1 MADIDTAGERIR
13 RVLIVDDEESTR
25 LLLERFLRSISGL
38 QMTLAGN
45 GEEALEFLS
54 GRSFDL
60 ILLDLLMPG
69 IGGIEALTRMRGSSA
84 NRDTP
89 VIVVSMLADADTKV
103 VCQSMGVV
111 DYLVKPIQ
119 RHALISA
126 VKGALA

>member
-1 MADIDTAGERIR
+1 MGTAGK

-25 LLLERFLRSISGL
+25 LLIERILESVDGL
-38 QMTLAGN
+38 EVTLAGD
-45 GEEALEFLS
+45 GEEALKLLS

-69 IGGIEALTRMRGSSA
+69 IGGIEALTRLRGSAA

-89 VIVVSMLADADTKV
+89 VIVVSMLADPDTKV

-111 DYLVKPIQ
+111 DYLVKPIV
-119 RHALISA
+119 RPALVGA
-126 VKGALA
+126 VRRALA

>member
-1 MADIDTAGERIR
+1 MAPASK

-25 LLLERFLRSISGL
+25 LLLERILESVAGL

-45 GEEALEFLS
+45 GEEALELLS

-119 RHALISA
+119 RQALISA

>member
-1 MADIDTAGERIR
+1 MAPARK

-25 LLLERFLRSISGL
+25 LLLERILESVAGL
-38 QMTLAGN
+38 EMTLAGN
-45 GEEALEFLS
+45 GEEALELLS

-69 IGGIEALTRMRGSSA
+69 IGGIEALTRMRGSAA

-119 RHALISA
+119 RQAIISA
-126 VKGALA
+126 VKAALA

>member
-1 MADIDTAGERIR
+1 MGPAAK

-25 LLLERFLRSISGL
+25 LLLERILESVPGL
-38 QMTLAGN
+38 QMTLAGD
-45 GEEALEFLS
+45 GEEALRLLA

-69 IGGIEALTRMRGSSA
+69 IGGIEALTRMRGSAA
-84 NRDTP
+84 NRTTP
-89 VIVVSMLADADTKV
+89 VIVVSMLADAETKV

-119 RHALISA
+119 RQALISS